1 MMSNFNHGLLSFAQ
15 SLTKFCHRYCGMLA
29 AQGGHY
35 VLLELVREA
44 CTHPKVAN
52 ITDRVLSTIVEHGLL
67 PSEEVIQH
75 RKVFASF

>member
-1 MMSNFNHGLLSFAQ
+1 MLQLFDVKSILVKSDMFIS
-15 SLTKFCHRYCGMLA
+15 RYCGMLA

-35 VLLELVREA
+35 VLLELVREPS
-44 CTHPKVAN
+44 THPKVAN
-52 ITDRVLSTIVEHGLL
+52 ITDKVLATIVEHGLL